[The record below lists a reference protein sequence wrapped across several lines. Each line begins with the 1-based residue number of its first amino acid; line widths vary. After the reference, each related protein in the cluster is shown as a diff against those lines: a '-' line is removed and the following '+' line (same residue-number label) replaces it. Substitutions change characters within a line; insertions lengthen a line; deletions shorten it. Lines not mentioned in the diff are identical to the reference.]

1 MKDREKEIIQTLK
14 MRILL
19 FLKKRRKISLKEI
32 SLMSGFSIKH
42 TQVLFYR
49 QNGITIG
56 KYIRQCLFSKAVL
69 LLVLTRKSILDISLE
84 VGFSSQQSFSR
95 AFKKEFSL
103 SPKKYRN
110 RGVIDSQKLVSKFQH
125 GDKFIFDGELYLPS
139 IKSRSTFIRFTD
151 NILTTENILTK
162 NKRLKK
168 IKSSLSQTDSLLIM
182 SSISPIKNESV
193 KVYINS
199 YFCSSVETGEE
210 ISTINGEYYKII
222 FNGSLDD
229 YINIGRNIVF
239 YINIPFS
246 LEVIEEIKRNGNKLT
261 ITIFIP
267 KQRQHKK
274 SLLMDSDLTHQ

>member
-19 FLKKRRKISLKEI
+19 FLKKQRKISLKEI

-110 RGVIDSQKLVSKFQH
+110 RGVIDSQKLVSEFQP

-168 IKSSLSQTDSLLIM
+168 IKSSLSQTDSLLII
-182 SSISPIKNESV
+182 SSIIPIKNESV

-210 ISTINGEYYKII
+210 ISTMNGEYYKII

-246 LEVIEEIKRNGNKLT
+246 LEVIEEIKSNGNKLT
-261 ITIFIP
+261 ITVFIP
-267 KQRQHKK
+267 KKETKK
-274 SLLMDSDLTHQ
+274 R

>member
-42 TQVLFYR
+42 IQVLFYR
-49 QNGITIG
+49 QNSITIG

-110 RGVIDSQKLVSKFQH
+110 RGVIDSQKLVSEFQP

-168 IKSSLSQTDSLLIM
+168 IKSSLSQTDSLLII
-182 SSISPIKNESV
+182 SSIIPIKNESV
-193 KVYINS
+193 KVYIDS

-210 ISTINGEYYKII
+210 ISTMNGEYYKII

-246 LEVIEEIKRNGNKLT
+246 LEVIEEIKSNGNQLT

-267 KQRQHKK
+267 KKATKK
-274 SLLMDSDLTHQ
+274 IKFCEYSS

>member
-1 MKDREKEIIQTLK
+1 MKDRKKQFIQTLK

-19 FLKKRRKISLKEI
+19 SLKTRSKISLKEI
-32 SLMSGFSIKH
+32 SLMSGFSVKH
-42 TQVLFYR
+42 TQFLFYR
-49 QNGITIG
+49 QCGITIG

-84 VGFSSQQSFSR
+84 LGFSSQQSFSR

-110 RGVIDSQKLVSKFQH
+110 RGIIDSQKLASEFQP

-168 IKSSLSQTDSLLIM
+168 IKSSLSQTDSLLII
-182 SSISPIKNESV
+182 SSIIPIKNESV

-210 ISTINGEYYKII
+210 ISTMNGEYYKII

-246 LEVIEEIKRNGNKLT
+246 LEVIEEIKSNGNKLT
-261 ITIFIP
+261 ITVFIP
-267 KQRQHKK
+267 KKETKK
-274 SLLMDSDLTHQ
+274 DNFL

>member
-1 MKDREKEIIQTLK
+1 
-14 MRILL
+14 
-19 FLKKRRKISLKEI
+19 
-32 SLMSGFSIKH
+32 MSGFSIKH
-42 TQVLFYR
+42 TQFLFYR
-49 QNGITIG
+49 QSGITIG

-84 VGFSSQQSFSR
+84 LGFSSQQSFSR

-110 RGVIDSQKLVSKFQH
+110 RGVIDSQKLVSEFQP
-125 GDKFIFDGELYLPS
+125 GDKFIFDGELYLPP

-168 IKSSLSQTDSLLIM
+168 IKSSLSQTDSLLII
-182 SSISPIKNESV
+182 SSIIPIKNESV
-193 KVYINS
+193 KVYIDS

-210 ISTINGEYYKII
+210 ISTMNGEYYKII

-246 LEVIEEIKRNGNKLT
+246 LEVIEEIKNNGNKLT

-267 KQRQHKK
+267 KKSNKK
-274 SLLMDSDLTHQ
+274 DKIL